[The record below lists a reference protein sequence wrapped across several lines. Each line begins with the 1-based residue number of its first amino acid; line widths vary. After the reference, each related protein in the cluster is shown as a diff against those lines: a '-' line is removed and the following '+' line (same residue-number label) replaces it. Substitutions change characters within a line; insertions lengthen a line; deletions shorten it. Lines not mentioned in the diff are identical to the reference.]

1 MKQKTERSDRW
12 YHQVALWPLNYIY
25 FEHRQVSDYNVYP
38 WRFKK
43 KTRYFMLKND
53 IKSVESEHVE
63 FWRYGFLNIKFLLNS
78 TFFIWGK

>member
-53 IKSVESEHVE
+53 IKSVESKHVE

>member
-38 WRFKK
+38 RRFKK
-43 KTRYFMLKND
+43 KNPVFYVK
-53 IKSVESEHVE
+53 E
-63 FWRYGFLNIKFLLNS
+63 WY
-78 TFFIWGK
+78 

>member
-12 YHQVALWPLNYIY
+12 YHQVRLWPLNYIY

-43 KTRYFMLKND
+43 KTQVFYVK
-53 IKSVESEHVE
+53 E
-63 FWRYGFLNIKFLLNS
+63 WY
-78 TFFIWGK
+78 

>member
-38 WRFKK
+38 WRFLKK
-43 KTRYFMLKND
+43 PRYFMLKND
-53 IKSVESEHVE
+53 IKSVESENVE